1 MEKVNGTTKAKA
13 PQRFTP
19 LVCAQI
25 VPEDVGSGDLSD
37 FGDSEISN
45 LRVYNSG

>member
-37 FGDSEISN
+37 SEISN